1 MDVVEAFGDR
11 LAWSP
16 YGIYDQMKAY
26 GEEGSLVLQQ
36 DLEEE
41 DPDLAAKLADQASD
55 AENLSNTAESAIGGA
70 AKEMR
75 KFVNKMA
82 VPTAEVDTTDDST
95 SKAQV
100 GPDTSTETGPGDWLD
115 EALSANNIIFKP
127 ARPSARMKVKIKDLK
142 NED

>member
-1 MDVVEAFGDR
+1 M
-11 LAWSP
+11 
-16 YGIYDQMKAY
+16 
-26 GEEGSLVLQQ
+26 
-36 DLEEE
+36 
-41 DPDLAAKLADQASD
+41 ADQASE
-55 AENLSNTAESAIGGA
+55 AEGLSDTAESAIGDA
-70 AKEMR
+70 AKKMR

-82 VPTAEVDTTDDST
+82 VPDKGAVEVDTTDDST

-127 ARPSARMKVKIKDLK
+127 ARPSARMKVKIKDIK